1 MPGLAVA
8 LAALLAAPAA
18 AAPAAPSPA
27 PVSAVD
33 RCLVVDALTGL
44 TPDER
49 RQLVDACRRHAPPP
63 PPLAALLARVAARA
77 DWESAALGDLLA
89 GGAPHQDLGPDP
101 AAAARLKAV
110 RDGLQARL
118 AGCAT
123 LHKPLD
129 AYLADRDAGELPSPP
144 FTADS
149 VAACLR
155 RGPDELADLALL
167 TIPADDPAAQV
178 FVAAAA
184 GERVVVQW
192 LGDGDA
198 VVHRGRRIYVAV
210 VPRWSVVSVRAGAAA
225 QLPHLWHGFVTW
237 HRTIWDSPPAAG
249 CLRMSVDLDADTTL
263 LLDGRVLTRGE
274 RLAHR
279 TIGVPAGAHTL
290 AAVRCA
296 GDTCVQRF
304 RETLPAATPGDN
316 LCQDVALDLHQRRSV
331 AILQAR
337 SAPGC
342 DAALAWR
349 AGQLAADLLQ
359 RNEKEIGRTFRDLAA
374 YASMTQALGNLYDGL
389 NPAEGRAVGAS
400 TGSDSLELVS
410 SIAKEAWRQGID
422 ELVTLE
428 FRCTGPATGYSLQA
442 TKISIKE
449 AFDRQL
455 GAVRGLDLK
464 NLLRIHTVPFNDPTQ
479 LPSTVNAVL
488 SHLFTDK
495 YLLFR
500 EGPSRFSYRTHPTI
514 ELIGSSPIVADAPEV
529 DVHPVER
536 SDDPRAPCGAPL
548 RRWRGLTTTVNK
560 QTALTS
566 ADNSETFSAR
576 LRVRRPGPHY
586 LFARWSSSVMSIPGR
601 CIDFFVPPR
610 ELWGSVIIAPDLTYR
625 TPVTDLSAR
634 HFRFTLGHTWY
645 LRGRPWLGLGAAL
658 AYTYTRYAARDGLP
672 AWQDLTVDPAL
683 THAALDWGR
692 HALVLGPLLELR
704 SRSAHIPV
712 EFRGRLTAGIGP
724 ALVNVAG
731 LAAVPEFATTAR
743 FGTSD
748 LRMRWT
754 VDAAAELGVSAFA
767 GPLAI
772 TPLVALGATALND
785 MNSSRWAVSA
795 TGGAGLYVGFGLHL
809 GGAP

>member
-1 MPGLAVA
+1 MPGLAVVF
-8 LAALLAAPAA
+8 AALLAAPAA
-18 AAPAAPSPA
+18 AAAAAPSPA
-27 PVSAVD
+27 PDGAVD
-33 RCLVVDALTGL
+33 RCLAVDALTGL

-101 AAAARLKAV
+101 AAAARLKSV
-110 RDGLQARL
+110 RDGLHARL
-118 AGCAT
+118 AGCAA
-123 LHKPLD
+123 LHRSLD

-155 RGPDELADLALL
+155 RSPDELADLALL

-192 LGDGDA
+192 LGDGDS

-225 QLPHLWHGFVTW
+225 QVPHLWHGFVTW

-249 CLRMSVDLDADTTL
+249 CLRMSVDLDADTTV

-296 GDTCVQRF
+296 GDTCAQRF
-304 RETLPAATPGDN
+304 RETLPAATAGDN

-337 SAPGC
+337 GAPGC

-349 AGQLAADLLQ
+349 AGQLAADHLH
-359 RNEKEIGRTFRDLAA
+359 RTAAASGRSFRDLAS
-374 YASMTQALGNLYDGL
+374 YADITAAVGSLRAGL
-389 NPAEGRAVGAS
+389 NPGAGQAVGAS
-400 TGSDSLELVS
+400 TGSDSLDLVAS
-410 SIAKEAWRQGID
+410 VAKEAWRQGID

-428 FRCTGPATGYSLQA
+428 LRCSAAGDHTLQA
-442 TKISIKE
+442 TRISVRE
-449 AFDRQL
+449 AFERPL
-455 GAVRGLDLK
+455 GAVAGLDLN
-464 NLLRIHTVPFNDPTQ
+464 NLMHVQSQAFAGESQ
-479 LPSTVNAVL
+479 LPSTVAAVL
-488 SHLFTDK
+488 DHLLVGK
-495 YLLFR
+495 YLHFR
-500 EGPSRFSYRTHPTI
+500 EGESRFHYRKTARI
-514 ELIGSSPIVADAPEV
+514 ELVGSSPVPGDAP
-529 DVHPVER
+529 
-536 SDDPRAPCGAPL
+536 
-548 RRWRGLTTTVNK
+548 
-560 QTALTS
+560 
-566 ADNSETFSAR
+566 TFSAEPR
-576 LRVRRPGPHY
+576 ARGADARNPCGPAAPARRTRISIRDDTDPSDDHNLRFRVSRPGPY
-586 LFARWSSSVMSIPGR
+586 MLTARWASESAALPGR

-610 ELWGSVIIAPDLTYR
+610 ELWGSVIIASDLTYR
-625 TPVTDLSAR
+625 TPITDVSAR

-658 AYTYTRYAARDGLP
+658 AYTYTRYAARDGVP

-683 THAALDWGR
+683 THAPLDWGR
-692 HALVLGPLLELR
+692 HALALGPLLELR
-704 SRSAHIPV
+704 SRSAHLPV
-712 EFRGRLTAGIGP
+712 EFRGRLSAGIGP

-731 LAAVPEFATTAR
+731 LADVPEFATTAR

-785 MNSSRWAVSA
+785 MASSAWAISA
-795 TGGAGLYVGFGLHL
+795 TGGAGLYIGFGLHL